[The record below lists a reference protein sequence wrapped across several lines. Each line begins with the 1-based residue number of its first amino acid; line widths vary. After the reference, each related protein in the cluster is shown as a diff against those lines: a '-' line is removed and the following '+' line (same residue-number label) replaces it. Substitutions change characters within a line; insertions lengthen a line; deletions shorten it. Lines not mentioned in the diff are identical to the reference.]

1 METKR
6 TAVVTGA
13 TSGLGEAAAV
23 ALAKRGFRVLLVGR
37 DVARGADVVS
47 RAQAEGGEAEFLTGD
62 LFTIA
67 GVRRLA
73 GEIRR
78 RSPELHLLVN
88 NAGGAFG
95 AKELTEDGLE
105 RTFALNVM
113 APFALTEALLP
124 ELTAA
129 RGRVV
134 NLVTGIPRRAR
145 ATLAQLTGDKSAAGI
160 GSYSRSK
167 LALVAV
173 TKEQQRRH
181 GARGVTFVSLHPGI
195 IPGTRFG
202 VGVMPA
208 FLLRFSAF
216 VAKLLGLFSSPA
228 QAAARYLLVGTGE
241 VKGGGFYNQGK
252 LAPAP
257 LQADEPAFAAEVW
270 AHLEGLGR
278 PRAAREVH
286 GAMALA

>member
-13 TSGLGEAAAV
+13 TSGLGETAAV
-23 ALAKRGFRVLLVGR
+23 ALAKQGFRVLLVGR
-37 DVARGADVVS
+37 DAARGADVVS
-47 RAQAEGGEAEFLTGD
+47 RAQAEGGEAEFLTAD
-62 LFTIA
+62 LFTVA

-78 RSPELHLLVN
+78 RAPELHLLVN

-113 APFALTEALLP
+113 APFELTEALLP

-134 NLVTGIPRRAR
+134 NLVTRIPRGAR
-145 ATLAQLTGDKSAAGI
+145 ATLAQLTGDKSAAGL

-167 LALVAV
+167 LALLAV
-173 TKEQQRRH
+173 TKEQQRRY
-181 GARGVTFVSLHPGI
+181 GARGVTFVSLHPGV

-208 FLLRFSAF
+208 FMLRFGGFIARIFRFGST
-216 VAKLLGLFSSPA
+216 LE

-241 VKGGGFYNQGK
+241 VKGGGFYNQGT

-278 PRAAREVH
+278 SRAAREVN